1 MILKTQQA
9 ETCTTSYEKC
19 TCIWFI
25 IELVRTK
32 PLFGGSIPII
42 CNPLFKPASNA
53 SPERYITVC
62 QRCIMFSL

>member
-1 MILKTQQA
+1 MILKTQKA

-25 IELVRTK
+25 IEPERNLS
-32 PLFGGSIPII
+32 FGGSILI

-62 QRCIMFSL
+62 QRYIMFSL

>member
-1 MILKTQQA
+1 MILKTQKA

-32 PLFGGSIPII
+32 PPSPSFAIHSLNQLPM
-42 CNPLFKPASNA
+42 PLLKDILQYVKGILCFHYSN
-53 SPERYITVC
+53 T
-62 QRCIMFSL
+62 

>member
-1 MILKTQQA
+1 MILKTQKA

-32 PLFGGSIPII
+32 PPHPSPSFAILSLNQLPM
-42 CNPLFKPASNA
+42 PLLKD
-53 SPERYITVC
+53 I
-62 QRCIMFSL
+62 